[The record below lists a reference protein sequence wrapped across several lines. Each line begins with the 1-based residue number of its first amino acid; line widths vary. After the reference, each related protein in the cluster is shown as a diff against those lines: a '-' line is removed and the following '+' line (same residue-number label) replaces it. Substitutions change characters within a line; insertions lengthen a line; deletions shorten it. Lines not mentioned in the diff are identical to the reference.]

1 MHRFDKDWLKRAGRS
16 SDRLVLWGSVPA
28 NLQLGWD
35 VRTAEGR
42 RVQVKSITQSCKP
55 WCFRSRWPV
64 PCRNIEPT
72 WMVMCSWQLDG
83 SWPPLALQISPI
95 FFVVSRLK

>member
-55 WCFRSRWPV
+55 
-64 PCRNIEPT
+64 
-72 WMVMCSWQLDG
+72 
-83 SWPPLALQISPI
+83 
-95 FFVVSRLK
+95 